1 MRQLFLF
8 ILCLFVA
15 QTVLGQTW
23 PHPIPARVR
32 DGVNKELMVMTL
44 GRVSPSIA
52 DSTFD
57 PVKDEVRL
65 KDGAILR
72 NYFRD
77 TLKIK
82 YFTPIDKKR
91 FPLPPSG
98 WCSWYFFYQEIN
110 EDEIKI
116 TAQWI
121 AENLKDYGV
130 YYVQI
135 DDGWQGTGRGLGENR
150 DWSTINDRFP
160 NGMDGLAA
168 YIKGLGLRPG
178 IWLAPHGQSNE
189 AVVKNHAGVFLLK
202 PDGTTASSTWE
213 GKFLVD
219 PSAPESQ
226 TYLKDL
232 FAKLSSWGYEY
243 FKIDGQPVVVREYRN
258 KKSFMKNPSDDTDGL
273 YRETLK
279 SIRAG
284 IGPDRYLLG
293 CWVVP
298 LEGVGLMNGSRIGAD
313 VLPNWDGFKF
323 AMRATMQYYFLH
335 NVAWYADP
343 DVFIVRAPLPLEQ
356 ARAWATLQGLTGQ
369 AALMSDRLV
378 DLSPDR
384 IELMKRVYPAV
395 DIRPLDLFSS
405 DRNKRIWDLK
415 VNHLGRE
422 YDVLGVFNFDE
433 RKSGSSYVAWKDL
446 GLPEDRPVHVFD
458 FWNKEYLGAWE
469 QGMSVD
475 LMPAS
480 TRVFALMP
488 ASDQVQLVST
498 SRHIT
503 QGWVDLVSHS
513 LNAAKNIYLGKS
525 KLIKND
531 PYELRF
537 AFPRGKPMAIKSAKA
552 YSRNAKLPVRVV
564 NHPGWST
571 AEITSPVT
579 TEVSWEIR
587 FEPARAFHFPVKEP
601 GNLWAERSGIDG
613 ANLRWTIPHQPAA
626 GYRVS
631 LNGRLF
637 GFTPTQVFALRDL
650 DPNTAYTAEVQ
661 TVWQNGTLSQ
671 KKASLQFT
679 LKKIQPP
686 EVFLSDLDPVRLTPG
701 WRQPELNRNFNNGGL
716 SIGGRAFEKG
726 IGMPTNSEIEFE
738 LNGTYDNF
746 SALVGIDDEFNNNEA
761 RAEFFVLGDGQELW
775 KSDGLKKGEGTKAF
789 RIEVKN
795 VKRLTLRVRRV
806 GEGGRVYADWVD
818 TRLTK

>member
-1 MRQLFLF
+1 MKTVFWF
-8 ILCLFVA
+8 FLCLFVA
-15 QTVLGQTW
+15 PTCVAQTW
-23 PHPIPARVR
+23 PHPIPARIR
-32 DGVNKELMVMTL
+32 DGANKDLMVMTL
-44 GRVSPSIA
+44 GHVSSSIA
-52 DSTFD
+52 DGTFD

-65 KDGAILR
+65 KDGTVLK

-82 YFTPIDKKR
+82 YFAPIDKSR
-91 FPLPPSG
+91 FPVPPSG

-110 EDEIKI
+110 ENEIKL
-116 TAQWI
+116 TAKWI

-130 YYVQI
+130 HYVQI

-150 DWSTINDRFP
+150 DWSTINNRFP
-160 NGMDGLAA
+160 SGMDGLAA
-168 YIKGLGLRPG
+168 YIKSLGLKPG

-189 AVVKNHAGVFLLK
+189 AVVKNHVGVFMMK

-226 TYLKDL
+226 KYLQDL

-243 FKIDGQPVVVREYRN
+243 FKIDGQPIVVREYRN
-258 KKSFMKNPSDDTDGL
+258 KKSFMKNPSDDTDAL

-378 DLSPDR
+378 DLSSER
-384 IELMKRVYPAV
+384 VELMKRVYPAV

-405 DRNKRIWDLK
+405 DRNKRVWDLK

-433 RKSGSSYVAWKDL
+433 GKSVSSYVAWKDL
-446 GLPEDRPVHVFD
+446 GLPPDRRVHVFD

-469 QGMSVD
+469 KGMSVD

-503 QGWVDLVSHS
+503 QGWVDLISHS
-513 LNAAKNIYLGKS
+513 IRGNRYTGKS
-525 KLIKND
+525 RLIKND
-531 PYELRF
+531 PYYLWF
-537 AFPRGKPMAIKSAKA
+537 AFPRGKNFVIKSARA
-552 YSRNAKLPVRVV
+552 GGLPVRIV
-564 NHPGWST
+564 NHQGWGEV
-571 AEITSPVT
+571 EITSPVT
-579 TEVSWEIR
+579 TEVNWEVR
-587 FEPARAFHFPVKEP
+587 FEPAAAYHFPVKEP

-626 GYRVS
+626 GYQVS
-631 LNGRLF
+631 LNGNLL
-637 GFTPTQVFALRDL
+637 GFTPTQVFALRGL
-650 DPNTAYTAEVQ
+650 DPGTSYTAEVR
-661 TVWQNGTLSQ
+661 TVWQDGTLSE
-671 KKASLQFT
+671 KKASIQFT
-679 LKKIQPP
+679 LKKIQPR

-701 WRQPELNRNFNNGGL
+701 WRQPELNRNFNSGGL

-746 SALVGIDDEFNNNEA
+746 TALVGIDDEFNNNEA
-761 RAEFFVLGDGQELW
+761 KAEFFVLGDGKELW
-775 KSDGLKKGEGTKAF
+775 KTDGLKKGDAPKALK
-789 RIEVKN
+789 IDVKN
-795 VKRLTLRVRRV
+795 IKLLTLRVRRV
-806 GEGGRVYADWVD
+806 GEGGRIHADWVNPK
-818 TRLTK
+818 LTN

>member
-1 MRQLFLF
+1 M
-8 ILCLFVA
+8 A
-15 QTVLGQTW
+15 QTW

-32 DGVNKELMVMTL
+32 DGVNKDLMVMTL
-44 GRVSPSIA
+44 GNVSPSIA
-52 DSTFD
+52 DGTFD

-65 KDGAILR
+65 KDGTVLK

-82 YFTPIDKKR
+82 YFQPIDKTR

-110 EDEIKI
+110 ENEVKT
-116 TAQWI
+116 TAKWI
-121 AENLKDYGV
+121 ADNLKDYGV
-130 YYVQI
+130 KYVQI
-135 DDGWQGTGRGLGENR
+135 DDGWQGAGRGLGENR
-150 DWSTINDRFP
+150 DWSTINNRFP
-160 NGMDGLAA
+160 SGMDGLAA
-168 YIKGLGLRPG
+168 YIKSLGLTPG

-189 AVVKNHAGVFLLK
+189 AVVKNHAGVFLMK

-213 GKFLVD
+213 GTFLVD

-226 TYLKDL
+226 KYLKDL
-232 FAKLSSWGYEY
+232 FTKLSSWGYEY
-243 FKIDGQPVVVREYRN
+243 FKIDGQPIVVREYRN
-258 KKSFMKNPSDDTDGL
+258 KKSFMKNPNDDTDAL

-284 IGPDRYLLG
+284 IGPNRYLLG

-378 DLSPDR
+378 DLSSDR
-384 IELMKRVYPAV
+384 VELMKRVYPAV

-422 YDVLGVFNFDE
+422 YDVVGVFNFDE
-433 RKSGSSYVAWKDL
+433 TKSVSSYVAWKDL
-446 GLPEDRPVHVFD
+446 GLPEDRLIHVFN

-469 QGMSVD
+469 KGISVD

-503 QGWVDLVSHS
+503 QGWVDLISQS
-513 LNAAKNIYLGKS
+513 IRGNRYAGKS
-525 KLIKND
+525 RLIAND
-531 PYELRF
+531 PYHLWF
-537 AFPRGKPMAIKSAKA
+537 AFPPGKNFAIKSARA
-552 YSRNAKLPVRVV
+552 GSLPVRIV
-564 NHPGWST
+564 NHQGWGEV
-571 AEITSPVT
+571 EIRSPVT
-579 TEVSWEIR
+579 TEVSWEVR
-587 FEPARAFHFPVKEP
+587 FEPAPAYHFPVKEP
-601 GNLWAERSGIDG
+601 ANLWAERYGIDG

-626 GYRVS
+626 GYQVS
-631 LNGRLF
+631 LNGKLL
-637 GFTPTQVFALRDL
+637 GFTPTQAFALRGL
-650 DPNTAYTAEVQ
+650 DPNTSYTAEVR
-661 TVWQNGTLSQ
+661 TVWQDGKLSE

-679 LKKIQPP
+679 LKKIHPP
-686 EVFLSDLDPVRLTPG
+686 EVFLSDLDPVRLTAG
-701 WRQPELNRNFNNGGL
+701 WRQPELNRNFNSGGL
-716 SIGGRAFEKG
+716 AIDGRVFEKG

-738 LNGTYDNF
+738 LNGTYEHF
-746 SALVGIDDEFNNNEA
+746 SALVGIDDEFNNVEA
-761 RAEFFVLGDGQELW
+761 KAEFFVIGDGKELW
-775 KSDGLKKGEGTKAF
+775 KSDGLKKGDGVKQLKVD
-789 RIEVKN
+789 VKN
-795 VKRLTLRVRRV
+795 VKRLTLRVSRV

-818 TRLTK
+818 ARLTK